1 MDDEFTPRERGLLIG
16 HAWAQEAASPEAAK
30 HVVDTEQVPD
40 DVREVVLERGGMRDR
55 LEASID
61 PNAEAAF
68 WGGFVHGVRAFV
80 KEEQDHAAAKLT

>member
-16 HAWAQEAASPEAAK
+16 HAWAQEAASPKAAE
-30 HVVDTEQVPD
+30 HVADTEQVPD
-40 DVREVVLERGGMRDR
+40 DVREVVLGDGRMRDR

-61 PNAEAAF
+61 PNAEGAF

-80 KEEQDHAAAKLT
+80 KEELTRTVKLH

>member
-16 HAWAQEAASPEAAK
+16 HAWAQEAAPLEAAK
-30 HVVDTEQVPD
+30 RVAETEQVPD
-40 DVREVVLERGGMRDR
+40 DVRETVLDSMRER

-61 PNAEAAF
+61 PNAEGAF

-80 KEEQDHAAAKLT
+80 GEELIKLN

>member
-30 HVVDTEQVPD
+30 RVVESGHVPD
-40 DVREVVLERGGMRDR
+40 DVREVVLEPGGMLKR

-61 PNAEAAF
+61 PNAEDAF

-80 KEEQDHAAAKLT
+80 VEGAAKLN

>member
-16 HAWAQEAASPEAAK
+16 HAWAQEAASWEAAK
-30 HVVDTEQVPD
+30 QVADAEQVPD
-40 DVREVVLERGGMRDR
+40 DVREVMLGHGGMRER

-80 KEEQDHAAAKLT
+80 KEELNHAAAKLN

>member
-16 HAWAQEAASPEAAK
+16 HAWAQEAASTEVAT
-30 HVVDTEQVPD
+30 HVADTEQVPD
-40 DVREVVLERGGMRDR
+40 NVRETVLDSMRER

-80 KEEQDHAAAKLT
+80 KEELIKLN

>member
-16 HAWAQEAASPEAAK
+16 HAWAQEAASPKAAK
-30 HVVDTEQVPD
+30 HVADTEQVPD
-40 DVREVVLERGGMRDR
+40 DVREIVLGDGRMRDR

-80 KEEQDHAAAKLT
+80 VEDLNRTVQLH

>member
-16 HAWAQEAASPEAAK
+16 HAWAQEAASLEAAK
-30 HVVDTEQVPD
+30 HVADGEQVPD
-40 DVREVVLERGGMRDR
+40 DVREIVLGDGGMRDR

-80 KEEQDHAAAKLT
+80 VEDLNRTAKLN

>member
-1 MDDEFTPRERGLLIG
+1 LLIG

-30 HVVDTEQVPD
+30 DVADTEQVSD
-40 DVREVVLERGGMRDR
+40 DVRETVLGAGGMRDR

-80 KEEQDHAAAKLT
+80 REELKDAEAKLN